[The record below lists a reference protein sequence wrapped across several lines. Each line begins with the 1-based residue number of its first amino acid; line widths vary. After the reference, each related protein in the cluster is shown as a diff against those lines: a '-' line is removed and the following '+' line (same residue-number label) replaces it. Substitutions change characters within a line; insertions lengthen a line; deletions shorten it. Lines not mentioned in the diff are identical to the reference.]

1 MTTPKKLLSTYNLG
15 SLTLKNRAVVAPMT
29 RTSAEKNGNANDRMA
44 RYYQSYAAGGFGLVI
59 TEGTYPDEEYSQGY
73 SFQPGIANVEHVGAW
88 KQVTEAVHAK
98 GGKIILQIAHAGAL
112 AIGNIYKEGTVAP
125 SAVKPFGEQSPAFG
139 GDGGEYLT
147 PKELTREEIKA
158 IIASFA
164 EAALRAEQAGF
175 DGVEIHAAA
184 GYLLD
189 EFLTDF
195 TNLRQDEYGGSTEN
209 RVRFTTEIIR
219 AVKEKV
225 GQRIVV
231 GVRISQAKANYFV
244 HKWANGEEDARI
256 IFEAIG
262 AEKPD
267 YIHITEYN
275 AHAPA
280 FGDSGST
287 LVELAKKYGNTTI
300 IANGQLDQP
309 EDAERALEA
318 GSDLISLG
326 KAALAN
332 HDWVVK
338 AEKGL
343 PLESSLE
350 NILGPT
356 PSLKDQELYGHA
368 E

>member
-1 MTTPKKLLSTYNLG
+1 MTAPKKLLSTYNLG
-15 SLTLKNRAVVAPMT
+15 NLTLKNRVVLAPMT
-29 RTSAEKNGNANDRMA
+29 RISAEKNGNATDRMA
-44 RYYQSYAAGGFGLVI
+44 RYYESFAAGGFGLVI
-59 TEGTYPDEEYSQGY
+59 TEGTYPDEEYSQAYIGE
-73 SFQPGIANVEHVGAW
+73 PGIANAEHVRAW

-112 AIGNIYKEGTVAP
+112 SMGNIYKKGTVAP
-125 SAVKPFGEQSPAFG
+125 SAVKPLGEQSPAFG
-139 GDGGEYLT
+139 GEGEYLT
-147 PKELTREEIKA
+147 PKELRLEEIKA
-158 IIASFA
+158 IIAGFA

-175 DGVEIHAAA
+175 DGVEVHAAS

-209 RVRFTTEIIR
+209 RVRFVTEIIR

-225 GQRIVV
+225 GQRLVV

-275 AHAPA
+275 ALLPA

-287 LVELAKKYGNTTI
+287 LAELAKKYGNTTV

-332 HDWVVK
+332 HDWVFK
-338 AEKGL
+338 AENGL
-343 PLESSLE
+343 PIESSLD
-350 NILGPT
+350 NILAPT
-356 PSLKDQELYGHA
+356 PNLKDQELYGHA

>member
-15 SLTLKNRAVVAPMT
+15 SLTLKNRAAVAPMT
-29 RTSAEKNGNANDRMA
+29 RVSAEKNGNANDRMA
-44 RYYQSYAAGGFGLVI
+44 RYYQSFAAGGFGLVI

-73 SFQPGIANVEHVGAW
+73 SFQPGIANDAHVAAW
-88 KQVTEAVHAK
+88 KKVTEAVHAE
-98 GGKIILQIAHAGAL
+98 GGKVILQIAHAGAL
-112 AIGNIYKEGTVAP
+112 SVGNIYKEGTVAP
-125 SAVKPFGEQSPAFG
+125 SVVKPHGEQPVAFG
-139 GDGGEYLT
+139 GNGGDYLT
-147 PKELTREEIKA
+147 PRELTLEEIKT
-158 IIASFA
+158 IIASFG
-164 EAALRAEQAGF
+164 EAALKAEQAGF

-195 TNLRQDEYGGSTEN
+195 TNLRQDEYGGPTEN
-209 RVRFTTEIIR
+209 RVRFVTEIIK

-244 HKWANGEEDARI
+244 HKWENGEEDARI

-262 AEKPD
+262 AERPD
-267 YIHITEYN
+267 YIHVTEYN
-275 AHAPA
+275 AQAPA

-287 LVELAKKYGNTTI
+287 LAELAKKYGKTTV
-300 IANGQLDQP
+300 IANGQLDLP
-309 EDAERALEA
+309 EDAEKALEA
-318 GSDLISLG
+318 GSDLIALG

-343 PLESSLE
+343 PLETALDT
-350 NILGPT
+350 ILGPT
-356 PSLKDQELYGHA
+356 ANLKDQELYGYA
-368 E
+368 K

>member
-1 MTTPKKLLSTYNLG
+1 MTTLKKLLSTYNLG
-15 SLTLKNRAVVAPMT
+15 NLTLKNRAVVAPMT
-29 RTSAEKNGNANDRMA
+29 RISAEMNGNATDRMA
-44 RYYQSYAAGGFGLVI
+44 RYYESYAAGGFGLVI
-59 TEGTYPDEEYSQGY
+59 TEGTYTDEEYSQGF
-73 SFQPGIANVEHVGAW
+73 SFQPGIANVGHVEAW

-98 GGKIILQIAHAGAL
+98 GGKIIMQIAHTGAL
-112 AIGNIYKEGTVAP
+112 SHYPKGTVAP
-125 SAVKPFGEQSPAFG
+125 SAVKPIGELSPAFG
-139 GDGGEYLT
+139 AEGEYAT
-147 PKELTREEIKA
+147 PKELTLEEIKA
-158 IIASFA
+158 IIASMA

-175 DGVEIHAAA
+175 DGVEIHAAS

-209 RVRFTTEIIR
+209 RVRFVTEVIR

-225 GQRIVV
+225 SQRFVV
-231 GVRISQAKANYFV
+231 GVRISQAKSNHFT

-256 IFEAIG
+256 IFGAIG
-262 AEKPD
+262 EEKPD
-267 YIHITEYN
+267 YIHTVEYN

-287 LVELAKKYGNTTI
+287 LAELAKKYGNTTV

-332 HDWVVK
+332 HDWVFK

-343 PLESSLE
+343 PMESALE

-356 PSLKDQELYGHA
+356 PNLKDQELYGYA
-368 E
+368 K

>member
-1 MTTPKKLLSTYNLG
+1 MTTPKKLFSTYNLG
-15 SLTLKNRAVVAPMT
+15 NLTLKNRAVVAPMT
-29 RTSAEKNGNANDRMA
+29 RISAEKNGNATDRMA
-44 RYYQSYAAGGFGLVI
+44 RYYESFAAGGFGLVI
-59 TEGTYPDEEYSQGY
+59 TEATYPDEEYSQGY
-73 SFQPGIANVEHVGAW
+73 SFQPGIANVEHFGAW

-98 GGKIILQIAHAGAL
+98 GGKIIMQIAHAGAL
-112 AIGNIYKEGTVAP
+112 AIGNIYKDGTVAP
-125 SAVKPFGEQSPAFG
+125 SAVKPLGEQPPAFG
-139 GDGGEYLT
+139 GEGEYVT
-147 PKELTREEIKA
+147 PKELTLAEIKA

-164 EAALRAEQAGF
+164 EAASRAEQAGF

-195 TNLRQDEYGGSTEN
+195 TNLRQDEYAGSTEN
-209 RVRFTTEIIR
+209 RVRFTTDIIR

-256 IFEAIG
+256 IFGAIG

-267 YIHITEYN
+267 YIHVTEYN

-280 FGDSGST
+280 FGESGST
-287 LVELAKKYGNTTI
+287 LAELAKKYGNTTV

-332 HDWVVK
+332 HDWVFK

-343 PLESSLE
+343 PMESSLE

-356 PSLKDQELYGHA
+356 PNLKDEELYEYA
-368 E
+368 K

>member
-1 MTTPKKLLSTYNLG
+1 MTTTTKKLLSSYNLG
-15 SLTLKNRAVVAPMT
+15 NLTLKNRAVVAPMT
-29 RTSAEKNGNANDRMA
+29 RVSAEKNGNANDRMA

-59 TEGTYPDEEYSQGY
+59 TEGTYTDEEYSQGFH
-73 SFQPGIANVEHVGAW
+73 FQPGIANAEHVGAW

-98 GGKIILQIAHAGAL
+98 GGKIILQIAHTGAL
-112 AIGNIYKEGTVAP
+112 THYDKGTVAP
-125 SAVKPFGEQSPAFG
+125 SAVKPVGEQSPAFG
-139 GDGGEYLT
+139 GEGEYPM
-147 PKELTREEIKA
+147 PKELTLVEIKA
-158 IIASFA
+158 IIASIA

-175 DGVEIHAAA
+175 DGVEIHAAS

-209 RVRFTTEIIR
+209 RVRFVTEVIR

-225 GQRIVV
+225 SQRFVV
-231 GVRISQAKANYFV
+231 GVRISQAKSNLFT

-256 IFEAIG
+256 IFGAIG

-267 YIHITEYN
+267 YIHTVEYN
-275 AHAPA
+275 AHTPA

-287 LVELAKKYGNTTI
+287 LAELAKKYGNTTV

-343 PLESSLE
+343 PLESALE

-356 PSLKDQELYGHA
+356 PNLKDQELYGYA
-368 E
+368 K